1 VSEAEGELA
10 SQELELA
17 RQELQRMKMEKHGW
31 MAGFRKMPP
40 MQQRQLLAPVCLS
53 LSLSRTHT
61 HTHTLSLSLTEVE
74 VNNIVFLSRQFCASL
89 KLKAS

>member
-10 SQELELA
+10 RQELELA
-17 RQELQRMKMEKHGW
+17 RQELERMKLERHGW

-61 HTHTLSLSLTEVE
+61 HTHAHTLSLSLTEVE
-74 VNNIVFLSRQFCASL
+74 VNNIVFLSRQFCADC
-89 KLKAS
+89 

>member
-1 VSEAEGELA
+1 MSEAEGELA
-10 SQELELA
+10 RQELELA
-17 RQELQRMKMEKHGW
+17 RQELERMKLERHGW
-31 MAGFRKMPP
+31 MSDFRKMPP

-61 HTHTLSLSLTEVE
+61 HTHTLSLSHTEVE
-74 VNNIVFLSRQFCASL
+74 VNNIVFLSRQFCVSL

>member
-1 VSEAEGELA
+1 MK
-10 SQELELA
+10 LE
-17 RQELQRMKMEKHGW
+17 RHGW

-40 MQQRQLLAPVCLS
+40 MQQRQLPAPVCLS

-61 HTHTLSLSLTEVE
+61 HAHTLSLSLTEVE
-74 VNNIVFLSRQFCASL
+74 VNNIVFLSRQFCVSL